1 MNNNY
6 NSNTVVK
13 QEFAVVEEVDG
24 QVNSPEK
31 KLQHTCAGG
40 VRKIFLNRAP
50 KKICTPL
57 PDHAGSIPVYKHITM
72 EPDTSLNLRW

>member
-24 QVNSPEK
+24 RVNSPERNCKILVRKKFFPK
-31 KLQHTCAGG
+31 KLSTGGGGAGRCCPENFFS
-40 VRKIFLNRAP
+40 RKMF
-50 KKICTPL
+50 
-57 PDHAGSIPVYKHITM
+57 
-72 EPDTSLNLRW
+72 